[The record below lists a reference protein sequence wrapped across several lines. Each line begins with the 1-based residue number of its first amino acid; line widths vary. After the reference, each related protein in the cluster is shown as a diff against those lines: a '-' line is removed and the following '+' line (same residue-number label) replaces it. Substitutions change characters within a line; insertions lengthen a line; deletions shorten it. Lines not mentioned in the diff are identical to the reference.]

1 MAETTIITIQITT
14 DRSGTGTLA
23 KETIKKRNELINRLL
38 SGEIMD
44 ISYEEQ
50 TNTAYI
56 AVKETQI
63 ENNVY
68 KEKQANVPYA
78 QIMELYNT
86 ICQSY
91 PKIMTIDGQRRKAVS
106 ARWTKYKKT
115 DTFRA
120 LFEKAE
126 ASKFLKG
133 ENARNWKA
141 TFDWLIGANNMA
153 KTLEGNYD
161 NENARR
167 GKPAQKQKENRA
179 LKYQQRQYKDEE
191 LSGIILDFDE

>member
-68 KEKQANVPYA
+68 KEKQPTCH
-78 QIMELYNT
+78 MLKSWSCT
-86 ICQSY
+86 I
-91 PKIMTIDGQRRKAVS
+91 PS
-106 ARWTKYKKT
+106 AKVIPR
-115 DTFRA
+115 
-120 LFEKAE
+120 L
-126 ASKFLKG
+126 
-133 ENARNWKA
+133 
-141 TFDWLIGANNMA
+141 
-153 KTLEGNYD
+153 
-161 NENARR
+161 
-167 GKPAQKQKENRA
+167 
-179 LKYQQRQYKDEE
+179 
-191 LSGIILDFDE
+191 

>member
-91 PKIMTIDGQRRKAVS
+91 PKIMTIDGN
-106 ARWTKYKKT
+106 
-115 DTFRA
+115 
-120 LFEKAE
+120 AE
-126 ASKFLKG
+126 RL
-133 ENARNWKA
+133 
-141 TFDWLIGANNMA
+141 
-153 KTLEGNYD
+153 
-161 NENARR
+161 
-167 GKPAQKQKENRA
+167 
-179 LKYQQRQYKDEE
+179 YQQGGLNTKKQTPSAHYLKKRKQAN
-191 LSGIILDFDE
+191 S